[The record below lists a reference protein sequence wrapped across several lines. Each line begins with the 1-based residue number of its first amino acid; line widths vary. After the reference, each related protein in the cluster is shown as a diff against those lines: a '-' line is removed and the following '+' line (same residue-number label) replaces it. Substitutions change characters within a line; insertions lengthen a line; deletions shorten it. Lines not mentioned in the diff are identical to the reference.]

1 MDQISKHVT
10 SSNHN
15 IYYNDQMN
23 KIIDNLNS
31 KKCKNNNKSTCHLNQ
46 VQKLLLLSIVDTP
59 EKYVSNFY
67 RKAGKI
73 KIRT

>member
-31 KKCKNNNKSTCHLNQ
+31 KKCKNNNKSTFHINHLQNS
-46 VQKLLLLSIVDTP
+46 LLMSIVDTP
-59 EKYVSNFY
+59 EKDV
-67 RKAGKI
+67 
-73 KIRT
+73 